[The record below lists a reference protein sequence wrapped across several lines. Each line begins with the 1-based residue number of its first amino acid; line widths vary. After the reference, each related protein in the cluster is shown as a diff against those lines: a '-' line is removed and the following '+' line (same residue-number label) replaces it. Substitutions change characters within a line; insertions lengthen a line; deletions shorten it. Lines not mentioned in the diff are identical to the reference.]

1 MSTYTTGE
9 LAKLCGVTV
18 RTVQF
23 YDGKDL
29 LKPSDLSEGGRRLYS
44 EQDLKKLRLICLLK
58 ALGLS
63 LDSIKGLLASGNQQK
78 VLLLLLDEQEKK
90 ASAEIE
96 ERRRQ
101 LAVIEAVKETIRS
114 SETIPA
120 GSIFDIEHMM
130 NDQKK
135 VKRTHGV
142 MLVFGILMD
151 LIEIAAL
158 AVWLVTGIWWPFA
171 AGMALVILMGILLTR
186 MYYRRTAYLC
196 PECGV
201 KFRPRFR
208 TFLFSR
214 HTPKTRKLTCAACGY
229 NGFCVETAADEPQ
242 RRTRI

>member
-29 LKPSDLSEGGRRLYS
+29 LKPSGLSEGGRRLYS

-101 LAVIEAVKETIRS
+101 LAVIEAVKETVRG

-120 GSIFDIEHMM
+120 GSILDIEHMM

-135 VKRTHGV
+135 LKRTHGV
-142 MLVFGILMD
+142 MLVIGILMD

-158 AVWLVTGIWWPFA
+158 AVWLATGIWWPFA
-171 AGMALVILMGILLTR
+171 TGMALVILMGILVTR
-186 MYYRRTAYLC
+186 MYYLKTAYLC

-201 KFRPRFR
+201 KFRPRLR
-208 TFLFSR
+208 AFLFSR
-214 HTPKTRKLTCAACGY
+214 HTPRTRELTCTACGY
-229 NGFCVETAADEPQ
+229 SGFCVETAADEPE
-242 RRTRI
+242 RRVRT